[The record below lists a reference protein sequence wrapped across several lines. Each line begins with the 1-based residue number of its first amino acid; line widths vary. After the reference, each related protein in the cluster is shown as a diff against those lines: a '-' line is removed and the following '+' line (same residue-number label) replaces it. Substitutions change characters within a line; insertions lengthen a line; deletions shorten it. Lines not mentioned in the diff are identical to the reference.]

1 MGRVSGPA
9 GSGSAGSGSA
19 GTARPGTG
27 AGRRSAGPASVR
39 RRVQGTIST
48 VRDSGYVRKWLV
60 LGTVIGVVAGL
71 GAVVFYDGLQLAT
84 RLLLTDIGGYTPAGT
99 VGDGGAVVASGF
111 SRPWAVPLV
120 VAGGGLV
127 AGLLVFTWAPEA
139 EGHGTDAAI
148 RAVHTDPFGVRAR
161 VIVVKLLASMIT
173 IGAGGSGGR
182 EGPTAQISSGFGS
195 ILSRKLDL
203 SPADARLA
211 VSSGIAS
218 GIGAIFGTPFGSA
231 LLGAE
236 LLYRDD
242 FESEALFPSLVA
254 SIVGYVVFVAITG
267 KVDPIFGTRPGY
279 RIGPLWQLSLF
290 ILLGLLCGLIG
301 RLYVL
306 TFYRATDLFSAWR
319 IPRAVKPAVAGLVV
333 GAMGLA
339 LPGVLGTGYGQV
351 QRDLNAHDL
360 AGMPLWVVLLVPL
373 GKLVATSLSIGSG
386 GSGGIFGPGMVIGG
400 STGAALWRVLHLLGL
415 GGHNE
420 TAFIIVGMMVCFGS
434 VAHAPL
440 AVMLMVAEM
449 TDSLTILA
457 PAMIAMAFAVLVV
470 GDATMYRS
478 QLGRRSERT
487 VLADRAAAIGTDE
500 VSPPDEGPADPDT
513 ADPDT
518 AGPDTAGPDTAGP
531 DTAGPDTAGVDL
543 RR

>member
-1 MGRVSGPA
+1 MSGLGRAAAAVQ
-9 GSGSAGSGSA
+9 GSGYL
-19 GTARPGTG
+19 
-27 AGRRSAGPASVR
+27 RR
-39 RRVQGTIST
+39 
-48 VRDSGYVRKWLV
+48 WLV
-60 LGTVIGVVAGL
+60 LGTAIGVVAGL

-84 RLLLTDIGGYTPAGT
+84 RFLLTDVGGYVPAGT
-99 VGDGGAVVASGF
+99 VGDGGAAVASGF

-127 AGLLVFTWAPEA
+127 AGLLVFTFAPEA

-148 RAVHTDPFGVRAR
+148 RAVHTDPRGVRAR
-161 VIVVKLLASMIT
+161 VILVKLVASIIT
-173 IGAGGSGGR
+173 IGSGGSGGR

-195 ILSRKLDL
+195 LLARRLDL
-203 SPADARLA
+203 SDADGRLA
-211 VSSGIAS
+211 VSSGMAS
-218 GIGAIFGTPFGSA
+218 GIGAIFGTPFGAA

-242 FESEALFPSLVA
+242 FEAEALFPGLVA
-254 SIVGYVVFVAITG
+254 SIVGYVVFVAVTG

-279 RIGPLWQLSLF
+279 TIGPLWQLSLF
-290 ILLGLLCGLIG
+290 VVLGLVCGVVG
-301 RLYVL
+301 RLYAT
-306 TFYRATDLFSAWR
+306 TFSRVTELCAAWR
-319 IPRAVKPAVAGLVV
+319 IPRALKPALAGLVV
-333 GAMGLA
+333 GALGLA
-339 LPGVLGTGYGQV
+339 LPGILGTGYGQV
-351 QRDLNAHDL
+351 QRDLDAHAL

-373 GKLVATSLSIGSG
+373 GKVVATSLSIGSG

-420 TAFIIVGMMVCFGS
+420 VAFVIVGMMACFGS

-440 AVMLMVAEM
+440 AVMLMVTEM

-457 PAMIAMAFAVLVV
+457 PAMIAVACAMLVV

-478 QLGRRSERT
+478 QLGRRSDRT
-487 VLADRAAAIGTDE
+487 VLADRAVVTAPDGG
-500 VSPPDEGPADPDT
+500 PPPGEAGPAGGSAEATDF
-513 ADPDT
+513 
-518 AGPDTAGPDTAGP
+518 
-531 DTAGPDTAGVDL
+531 

>member
-1 MGRVSGPA
+1 MGRVSGPV
-9 GSGSAGSGSA
+9 
-19 GTARPGTG
+19 GTG
-27 AGRRSAGPASVR
+27 ADKGSGPAAARWTGGPASVWRLAR
-39 RRVQGTIST
+39 RTTEAVRV
-48 VRDSGYVRKWLV
+48 SGYVRKWLV

-71 GAVVFYDGLQLAT
+71 GAVVFYDGLHLAT

-99 VGDGGAVVASGF
+99 VGDGGSLVASGF
-111 SRPWAVPLV
+111 SRPWAIPLV
-120 VAGGGLV
+120 VAGGGLI
-127 AGLLVFTWAPEA
+127 AGLLVFTYAPEA

-161 VIVVKLLASMIT
+161 VIVIKLVASMIT
-173 IGAGGSGGR
+173 IGSGGSGGR

-195 ILSRKLDL
+195 IMSRQLGL

-242 FESEALFPSLVA
+242 FESEALFPGLVA
-254 SIVGYVVFVAITG
+254 SIVAYVVFVAITG

-290 ILLGLLCGLIG
+290 IILGLVCGLIG
-301 RLYVL
+301 RLYVVV
-306 TFYRATDLFSAWR
+306 FYRATDLFSAWR

-333 GAMGLA
+333 GSLGLA

-351 QRDLNAHDL
+351 QRDLDAHVL

-420 TAFIIVGMMVCFGS
+420 VAFIIVGMMVCFGS

-457 PAMIAMAFAVLVV
+457 PAMIAMVFAVLVV

-487 VLADRAAAIGTDE
+487 VLADRAAATD
-500 VSPPDEGPADPDT
+500 PGATDPGATDPGAGAPD
-513 ADPDT
+513 
-518 AGPDTAGPDTAGP
+518 
-531 DTAGPDTAGVDL
+531 DL